1 MKLHASCRKYRT
13 QTRFVV
19 MTALI
24 FFALSSAAQAQSAC
38 SRAPL
43 PAPEGRT
50 ITVSTVDE
58 LVSAVAEA
66 NQQGHLTILVNDGTY
81 QLSGM
86 LHITADYVT
95 VRSRSGNREAVVI
108 RGDGMNGD
116 VPHVF
121 RVAGK
126 YFTAADMTVGYVR
139 YHGIQ
144 IAGEQDADYPL
155 IHNIHFVNTGEQML
169 KISYTSGDG
178 AGSDGGVV
186 EWSLFEYT
194 DGVGP
199 RYYIGGI
206 DGHQT
211 NRWIVRNNTFKHIRS
226 PEARLAEH
234 AIHFW
239 SDAKDTIVEKNV
251 IIDSDRG
258 IGFGMGERGEDG
270 LIIRNNMVHTS
281 RDVGIS
287 LESAK
292 NVKVYNNT
300 VYTEQYANS
309 IEYRFTASQNN
320 YIANNLTNA
329 RIYRRD
335 GASAIVESNVEDVQA
350 SWFVNPTAGDLH
362 LRNAPQFVIDQGRN
376 FSDVPDDIDCDA
388 RPQGMGTDIGA
399 DETRDATPTA
409 TPTVM
414 PTATATPTAIP
425 TSLPTIEP
433 TVAPVVEPPVT
444 PTPVPEPST
453 MLLLGGGFIFAV
465 CCLRTRRNK

>member
-1 MKLHASCRKYRT
+1 MKLHASRREYRT
-13 QTRFVV
+13 RTPFVV
-19 MTALI
+19 IAAFI
-24 FFALSSAAQAQSAC
+24 ILSLSNAAQAQSAC

-50 ITVSTVDE
+50 ITVGTVDE
-58 LVSAVAEA
+58 LVSAVEEA

-86 LHITADYVT
+86 LHITADHVT
-95 VRSRSGNREAVVI
+95 VRSLSGNREAVVI

-126 YFTAADMTVGYVR
+126 YFTAADVTVGYVR

-169 KISYTSGDG
+169 KISFQRGNP
-178 AGSDGGVV
+178 AGSDGGIV

-211 NRWIVRNNTFKHIRS
+211 NGWIVRNNTFKHIRS

-251 IIDSDRG
+251 IINSDRG
-258 IGFGMGERGEDG
+258 IGFGMGAFGEDG
-270 LIIRNNMVHTS
+270 LIIRNNMVHTT

-335 GASAIVESNVEDVQA
+335 GASAIVESNVEEAQA

-362 LRNAPQFVIDQGRN
+362 LSNAPQFVIDQGRN
-376 FSDVPDDIDCDA
+376 FSDVADDIDCDA
-388 RPQGMGTDIGA
+388 RPQGQGTDIGA
-399 DETRDATPTA
+399 DETRSATPT
-409 TPTVM
+409 
-414 PTATATPTAIP
+414 
-425 TSLPTIEP
+425 P
-433 TVAPVVEPPVT
+433 TVAPTIELPVDPAIT

-453 MLLLGGGFIFAV
+453 MLLLGGGFLFAV
-465 CCLRTRRNK
+465 CCLRTQGNK